1 MGRVMVWGWRLSSG
15 AIGVL
20 LGVGLGTMGAIA
32 QPAAP
37 SGSSG
42 SSPKPSFFEES
53 RRPART
59 GFSET
64 FVIDAL
70 DGMADPLGGRGA
82 TGSGTPSTV
91 SEGANRPRSNAP
103 SATPTNPSSPLP
115 PGLPPGFD
123 RTTVIIIRPTVRP
136 TVSNQR

>member
-1 MGRVMVWGWRLSSG
+1 MGRVMVWGWRLSGG

-20 LGVGLGTMGAIA
+20 LGLGLGTMGAIA
-32 QPAAP
+32 QPPAP

-91 SEGANRPRSNAP
+91 SEGANRPRSNTP
-103 SATPTNPSSPLP
+103 SATPNNPSSPVP
-115 PGLPPGFD
+115 PGLPSGFD
-123 RTTVIIIRPTVRP
+123 RTTVIIIRPTV
-136 TVSNQR
+136 SNQR